1 MRDSG
6 AQSQVWVYIPTG
18 PPHGPIGL
26 LWGPSCI
33 IHRAKS
39 RFAIFHHIENGGT
52 PTAPLGHSVSFW
64 FKMAHVGASQE
75 PQQGHSRVSKHG
87 WIHDDMWYLMTK
99 HVFNSDIRLIGMC
112 EKKIF
117 ENFFFWKLIY
127 LMSKIFVGFP
137 FEENWEILGRINI
150 GSLVI
155 SYILVY

>member
-1 MRDSG
+1 MQSFRSFINGRGSG
-6 AQSQVWVYIPTG
+6 HI
-18 PPHGPIGL
+18 
-26 LWGPSCI
+26 
-33 IHRAKS
+33 
-39 RFAIFHHIENGGT
+39 AIFWPKSLILEAGCQQFKIFFDKISLIVDT
-52 PTAPLGHSVSFW
+52 PHSVSFW

-112 EKKIF
+112 EKKNF
-117 ENFFFWKLIY
+117 WKFFFWKLIY